1 MILKTK
7 SSGTTKLTTYQSVAV
22 CELAHKGVDHNE
34 IAALFGIRPLS
45 VKAIKNGR
53 AWFEETLE
61 VRRKYQ
67 QSKGVKS

>member
-7 SSGTTKLTTYQSVAV
+7 TSGTTKLTEYQAIAV
-22 CELAHKGVDHNE
+22 CELAHKGVEHDE

-45 VKAIKNGR
+45 VRAIKNGR
-53 AWFEETLE
+53 AWFNETLE

-67 QSKGVKS
+67 GRNSK